1 MTALM
6 LTFLL
11 TALLAG
17 MGLAVVLGWTPD
29 TRDTRFSVGHM
40 LDGRDP
46 RTLS

>member
-17 MGLAVVLGWTPD
+17 MGLAVVLRLD
-29 TRDTRFSVGHM
+29 AGH
-40 LDGRDP
+40 P
-46 RTLS
+46 RHPLQRRPHA